1 MEVEEKAASLLQI
14 NALGPLLSL
23 KQLTDGRNNSVYLL
37 STPAHSLVLKLL
49 FHNECDPRDRF
60 TAETS
65 FYAHCKALN
74 IRSVPKL
81 FAASHEE
88 KMLLLDFVDGR
99 KLKASTISEI
109 SVTKAIKFVI
119 DINSKPASKSIIPT
133 ASESGFSIKDHI
145 EMIEIRLARLEE
157 FVVTNEAACDFIHT
171 KLRPLWNQLIR
182 PIKRHRIY
190 SSGQMERCISPS
202 DFGFHNS
209 LVRPNGDFVF
219 YDFEYAGWDDPAKLI
234 CDFFCQVE
242 IPVPRTFFGFVI
254 ERLNSLAINKND
266 FAERTKLLLPALKI
280 KWCCILLNEFLPSEQ
295 KRRRF
300 AKQPNTAQRSTTQL
314 WKANGV
320 LGDAAELAEIQ

>member
-1 MEVEEKAASLLQI
+1 MEVEEKADCLLRV
-14 NALGPLLSL
+14 NELGPLLSL
-23 KQLTDGRNNSVYLL
+23 KQLTGGRNNSVYLI

-49 FHNECDPRDRF
+49 FHDEFDPRDRF

-65 FYAHCKALN
+65 FYAHCESLN

-81 FAASHEE
+81 FAASRED
-88 KMLLLDFVDGR
+88 KMLLLEFVEGQ

-109 SVTKAIKFVI
+109 SVTKALNFLIE
-119 DINSKPASKSIIPT
+119 INSKPISNPILPT

-157 FVVTNEAACDFIHT
+157 FAVANEAACDFIHT

-219 YDFEYAGWDDPAKLI
+219 FDFEYAGWDDPAKLI
-234 CDFFCQVE
+234 CDFFCQIE
-242 IPVPRTFFGFVI
+242 IPVPHTFFGFVI

-295 KRRRF
+295 ERRRF